1 MSTTFAASGGVRLL
15 LRWMLALWLLATSH
29 VALAAYCPTPKSATV
44 NSGGSVSFE
53 VGDCDG
59 PSNIG
64 MTDPGVPPA
73 HGTYSLPGQN
83 PDSTE
88 QVTYT
93 NNGDGATS
101 DSFYLLDEDNNQIVF
116 NITVNPSRTASIAVS
131 PASRNENSG
140 AAFTYTVTLSQSSS
154 SATTV
159 NLSRGGTATSGT
171 DYTGAPSSIVVPA
184 NATTATF
191 SVTPVADTTVEA
203 DETVV
208 ISVASG
214 SGYGIGSPSSATATI
229 VNDDFPTASITVSP
243 SSVPEDG
250 TTNLIYTVSLDQA
263 AQSAVSV
270 AFSVG
275 GSATSGT
282 DYAAVSSPLVI
293 NAGQTTGTIT
303 INPTADATIEPDE
316 TVVISLAAGSGYS
329 VGSPN
334 SATGTI
340 LNDDQPALSINDV
353 SVSEGNAGTTNATF
367 TVSLSQPAG
376 AGGVSFDISTA
387 DGTATAGVDYVA
399 SSLAGQ
405 TIPAGS
411 SSATFTV
418 QVNGDSLSEP
428 DETFFVNVSNVTGA
442 TVADAQGLGT
452 IVNDDAVPSLSIDDI
467 SVNEGNSGTTT
478 ATFTVSLSAASG
490 QTVSVNYATANGT
503 ATAGSDY
510 VARSGTLTFPPGT
523 TAQGVAITVN
533 GDTAVEASETFSVGL
548 SGASNASIA
557 RATGTGTILNDD
569 VVVIVGPATLPA
581 ATAGSAYSQNLSA
594 SGGTAPYTFAV
605 TAGALPPGLTLSAAG
620 VLSGTPTATG
630 SFNFTATATDS
641 GGSPT
646 SGNRAYTLTVA
657 GATVT
662 LPATNLPAGTAGQAY
677 SSALTPATGGI
688 APYTYAVTAGA
699 LPAGITLNGSSG
711 ALTGTPGTAGSFSFN
726 VTATDST
733 SGTPSQAT
741 QSYSLTIAAPPIVV
755 APSTLPA
762 ATRGTAYSQT
772 LSASGGTAP
781 YTYTLASGTLPAGL
795 TLASNGTLSGTATVE
810 GSFNFT
816 VTATDAGSFTGNQAY
831 SLTVAGP
838 NVVLPA
844 STLPAG
850 TAGQAYAATI
860 TPASG
865 GTAPYSYALTGGVLP
880 AGVVVDAATGSLSGT
895 PTVAGTFTFTLT
907 VSDSTPSPAAQA
919 SRSYTLTIAAPVIV
933 VAPTTL
939 PAATRGTAYSQT
951 LSASGGTAPYTYTLA
966 SGTLPAGLTLA
977 SNGTLSGTATVEG
990 SFNFT
995 VTATDANAFTA
1006 AQAYAL
1012 TVAGPNL
1019 ALPASTLPAGTAGQA
1034 YAATISPATGGTA
1047 PYSYAL
1053 TGGVLPAGVVVDA
1066 ATGSLSGTPTVAG
1079 TFTFTLTVSDS
1090 TPSPAAQASRSY
1102 TLTIA
1107 APVIVV
1113 APTALPAATR
1123 GTAYSQT
1130 LSASGGT
1137 APYTYSLGS
1146 GTLPAGLTLASNGT
1160 LSGTATVEG
1169 SFSFTVTATDANA
1182 FTAAQAYALTVAGP
1196 NLTLPASTLP
1206 AGTAGQAYAAT
1217 ISPATG
1223 GTAPYSYALTAG
1235 TLPNGMVLDAATGA
1249 LSGTPTL
1256 SGNFAFTLTASD
1268 STPSPA
1274 AQASRNYTLT
1284 IAAATLVPG
1293 QPTLPPAVRGRP
1305 YSQVLTASGGVAPY
1319 TYSVANGRLPAGL
1332 TLSGNGT
1339 LSGTPTAEG
1348 VFSFAIAV
1356 ADAGNAS
1363 TTQAYTF
1370 TVDGPNLVL
1379 PASTLPAGTAAQV
1392 YAATIAPATG
1402 GIAPYSYA
1410 LTAGALPSGIVLD
1423 AATGGLSGTPT
1434 SSGTFNFTL
1443 TATDSTPSPAAQAS
1457 QRYTVTIAAAT
1468 LVLAQPTLPPA
1479 TRGSAYTQVLTASGG
1494 VAPYRYSIASGT
1506 LPAGLTLASDGTLS
1520 GTPTTQGTS
1529 SFTIAVAD
1537 AGNASATQAYS
1548 FTVSDAAPVA
1558 VADVAA
1564 TMSDAAVT
1572 VAVTANDTGNIASIG
1587 IATAPTNG
1595 TAVVNGL
1602 ELVYTP
1608 AAGFVGT
1615 DVVSYTVTGSGGTS
1629 APVTVTIAVNARPVA
1644 VSVTAA
1650 AVPGEAQQV
1659 DLTRNATGGPFV
1671 AAAVVAVLPAS
1682 AGTATITRTGGT
1694 ATAAAARASGP
1705 SPAAAAMAETPTF
1718 MLTFTPNPAFVGQA
1732 TVQFTLSNAFAT
1744 SVPASVVFTI
1754 APRRD
1759 PSVDAEVRGLIDAQS
1774 ESTRR
1779 FARAQ
1784 IDNFQRRLEATHRGG
1799 STFSNAV
1806 SFQPT
1811 SHCRQADRG
1820 ISAQPCSPDTQ
1831 EADNDFRDAPAMASS
1846 GNSTAQGQ
1854 GDLGLWVGGA
1864 IRSGSLDK
1872 QSNSNGVDFQTDGLS
1887 VGADYR
1893 VAQSLAIGAGLGWG
1907 RDDSDVGRNGSHSK
1921 ATAYT
1926 MALYASFHPG
1936 KAFFFDTL
1944 VGYQLLSY
1952 DLRRFVTDD
1961 SSMAEGNRDGK
1972 QWIASVSTGA
1982 DLQRGE
1988 LQVTPYARV
1997 DVARAT
2003 LDGYVEDGVAPFAL
2017 RYDDMDVATTTGN
2030 LGLRLEWRREVA
2042 WGRLTPQLR
2051 VEYQRDFQ
2059 GRGDATLS
2067 YADLNGGPFYR
2078 AGQSAFDRN
2087 RLMVGIGAALLTE
2100 QGLSTRLEYRGIT
2113 DGDSNNDQTWMINL
2127 EKKY

>member
-1 MSTTFAASGGVRLL
+1 MFVLFA
-15 LRWMLALWLLATSH
+15 MMLLAPGWAMAQAST
-29 VALAAYCPTPKSATV
+29 YCPTLNATV
-44 NSGGSVSFE
+44 VQGGSVQID
-53 VGDCDG
+53 VTTCDG
-59 PSNIG
+59 TGADDIG
-64 MTDPGVPPA
+64 VGWNGVQPP
-73 HGTYSLPGQN
+73 HGTIVVPN
-83 PDSTE
+83 PSGAQGT
-88 QVTYT
+88 QIVTYT
-93 NNGDGATS
+93 HNGDSATS
-101 DSFYLLDEDNNQIVF
+101 DTFPLEDGRGDT
-116 NITVNPSRTASIAVS
+116 ITVNI
-131 PASRNENSG
+131 
-140 AAFTYTVTLSQSSS
+140 
-154 SATTV
+154 
-159 NLSRGGTATSGT
+159 
-171 DYTGAPSSIVVPA
+171 
-184 NATTATF
+184 
-191 SVTPVADTTVEA
+191 
-203 DETVV
+203 
-208 ISVASG
+208 
-214 SGYGIGSPSSATATI
+214 
-229 VNDDFPTASITVSP
+229 
-243 SSVPEDG
+243 
-250 TTNLIYTVSLDQA
+250 
-263 AQSAVSV
+263 
-270 AFSVG
+270 
-275 GSATSGT
+275 
-282 DYAAVSSPLVI
+282 
-293 NAGQTTGTIT
+293 TIT
-303 INPTADATIEPDE
+303 PNQPT
-316 TVVISLAAGSGYS
+316 
-329 VGSPN
+329 
-334 SATGTI
+334 
-340 LNDDQPALSINDV
+340 LSINNV
-353 SVSEGNAGTTNATF
+353 SVNEGNAGTTNATF

-376 AGGVSFDISTA
+376 TGGVSFDIATA

-399 SSLAGQ
+399 SSLTGQ

-418 QVNGDSLSEP
+418 LVNGDTLSEP
-428 DETFFVNVSNVTGA
+428 NETFFVNVSNVTGA
-442 TVADAQGLGT
+442 SVGDGQGQGT
-452 IVNDDAVPSLSIDDI
+452 IVNDDALPALSIDDV

-490 QTVSVNYATANGT
+490 QTVSVNYITADGT

-510 VARSGTLTFPPGT
+510 AARSGTLTFAPGV

-533 GDTAVEASETFSVGL
+533 GDTAVEPNETFSVGL

-557 RATGTGTILNDD
+557 RATGTGTIVNDD
-569 VVVIVGPATLPA
+569 VVVVVGPASLPA
-581 ATAGSAYSQNLSA
+581 ATAGSAYSQTLSA
-594 SGGTAPYTFAV
+594 SGGTAPYTFAI
-605 TAGALPPGLTLSAAG
+605 TAGALPAGLSLSAGG
-620 VLSGTPTATG
+620 VLSGTPTASG
-630 SFNFTATATDS
+630 GFNFTATATDS

-646 SGNRAYTLTVA
+646 SGARAYTLTVA
-657 GATVT
+657 VATT
-662 LPATNLPAGTAGQAY
+662 TFPATSLPAGTAGQAY
-677 SSALTPATGGI
+677 SSALNPATGGV

-699 LPAGITLNGSSG
+699 LPAGITLDGSSG
-711 ALTGTPGTAGSFSFN
+711 ALTGTPGSVGSFSFS

-733 SGTPSQAT
+733 TGTPSQAT
-741 QSYSLTIAAPPIVV
+741 RSYTLTIAAPPIVV
-755 APSTLPA
+755 APSALPA

-781 YTYTLASGTLPAGL
+781 YTYALASGTLPAGI

-810 GSFNFT
+810 GTFNFT

-831 SLTVAGP
+831 TLTVAGP
-838 NVVLPA
+838 NLVLPA

-850 TAGQAYAATI
+850 TAGQAYFAAI
-860 TPASG
+860 TPATG
-865 GTAPYSYALTGGVLP
+865 GTAPYTYALTGGVLP
-880 AGVVVDAATGSLSGT
+880 AGVVVDAATGALSGT
-895 PTVAGTFTFTLT
+895 PTVAGTFNFTLT

-919 SRSYTLTIAAPVIV
+919 SRSYTLTIAAPVV
-933 VAPTTL
+933 VIAPTTL

-951 LSASGGTAPYTYTLA
+951 LSASGGTAPYTYA
-966 SGTLPAGLTLA
+966 VSAGSLPAGITLA

-990 SFNFT
+990 SFNVT
-995 VTATDANAFTA
+995 VTATDANTFTA
-1006 AQAYAL
+1006 TQAYAL

-1034 YAATISPATGGTA
+1034 YSAAITPATGGTA
-1047 PYSYAL
+1047 PY
-1053 TGGVLPAGVVVDA
+1053 
-1066 ATGSLSGTPTVAG
+1066 
-1079 TFTFTLTVSDS
+1079 
-1090 TPSPAAQASRSY
+1090 R
-1102 TLTIA
+1102 
-1107 APVIVV
+1107 
-1113 APTALPAATR
+1113 
-1123 GTAYSQT
+1123 
-1130 LSASGGT
+1130 
-1137 APYTYSLGS
+1137 
-1146 GTLPAGLTLASNGT
+1146 
-1160 LSGTATVEG
+1160 
-1169 SFSFTVTATDANA
+1169 
-1182 FTAAQAYALTVAGP
+1182 
-1196 NLTLPASTLP
+1196 
-1206 AGTAGQAYAAT
+1206 
-1217 ISPATG
+1217 
-1223 GTAPYSYALTAG
+1223 YALTAG
-1235 TLPNGMVLDAATGA
+1235 ALPNGVVVDAATGA

-1256 SGNFAFTLTASD
+1256 
-1268 STPSPA
+1268 
-1274 AQASRNYTLT
+1274 
-1284 IAAATLVPG
+1284 
-1293 QPTLPPAVRGRP
+1293 
-1305 YSQVLTASGGVAPY
+1305 
-1319 TYSVANGRLPAGL
+1319 
-1332 TLSGNGT
+1332 
-1339 LSGTPTAEG
+1339 
-1348 VFSFAIAV
+1348 
-1356 ADAGNAS
+1356 
-1363 TTQAYTF
+1363 
-1370 TVDGPNLVL
+1370 
-1379 PASTLPAGTAAQV
+1379 
-1392 YAATIAPATG
+1392 
-1402 GIAPYSYA
+1402 
-1410 LTAGALPSGIVLD
+1410 
-1423 AATGGLSGTPT
+1423 
-1434 SSGTFNFTL
+1434 SGTFNFTL
-1443 TATDSTPSPAAQAS
+1443 TATDSTPSPAVQAS
-1457 QRYTVTIAAAT
+1457 QNYSVTIAAAT

-1479 TRGSAYTQVLTASGG
+1479 VRGSAYNQVLTASGG
-1494 VAPYRYSIASGT
+1494 IAPYRYSIASGT
-1506 LPAGLTLASDGTLS
+1506 LPAGLTLANDGTLS

-1572 VAVTANDTGNIASIG
+1572 VAVTANDTGNITT
-1587 IATAPTNG
+1587 IAIAAAPTNG

-1629 APVTVTIAVNARPVA
+1629 AAATVTIAVNARPVA

-1682 AGTATITRTGGT
+1682 AGTATITQVGGL

-1744 SVPASVVFTI
+1744 SVPANVVFTI

-1831 EADNDFRDAPAMASS
+1831 EADNDFRDAPAVASS
-1846 GNSTAQGQ
+1846 GTSTAQGQ

-1952 DLRRFVTDD
+1952 DLRRYVTDD
-1961 SSMAEGNRDGK
+1961 ASMAEGNRDGK
-1972 QWIASVSTGA
+1972 QWIASLSTGA

-1988 LQVTPYARV
+1988 LQITPYARV

>member
-1 MSTTFAASGGVRLL
+1 MWTVNKQRRFPADATGGRARLAVMFVLFA
-15 LRWMLALWLLATSH
+15 MMLLAPGWAMAQAST
-29 VALAAYCPTPKSATV
+29 YCPTLNATV
-44 NSGGSVSFE
+44 VQGGSVQID
-53 VGDCDG
+53 VTTCDG
-59 PSNIG
+59 TGADDIG
-64 MTDPGVPPA
+64 IGWNGVQPP
-73 HGTYSLPGQN
+73 HGTLVVPN
-83 PDSTE
+83 PSGAQGT
-88 QVTYT
+88 QIVTYT
-93 NNGDGATS
+93 HNGDSATS
-101 DSFYLLDEDNNQIVF
+101 DTFPLEDGRGDT
-116 NITVNPSRTASIAVS
+116 ITVNI
-131 PASRNENSG
+131 
-140 AAFTYTVTLSQSSS
+140 
-154 SATTV
+154 
-159 NLSRGGTATSGT
+159 
-171 DYTGAPSSIVVPA
+171 
-184 NATTATF
+184 
-191 SVTPVADTTVEA
+191 
-203 DETVV
+203 
-208 ISVASG
+208 
-214 SGYGIGSPSSATATI
+214 
-229 VNDDFPTASITVSP
+229 
-243 SSVPEDG
+243 
-250 TTNLIYTVSLDQA
+250 
-263 AQSAVSV
+263 
-270 AFSVG
+270 
-275 GSATSGT
+275 
-282 DYAAVSSPLVI
+282 
-293 NAGQTTGTIT
+293 TIT
-303 INPTADATIEPDE
+303 PNQPT
-316 TVVISLAAGSGYS
+316 
-329 VGSPN
+329 
-334 SATGTI
+334 
-340 LNDDQPALSINDV
+340 LSINNV
-353 SVSEGNAGTTNATF
+353 SVNEGNAGTTNATF

-376 AGGVSFDISTA
+376 TGGVSFDIATA

-399 SSLAGQ
+399 SSLTGQ

-418 QVNGDSLSEP
+418 LVNGDTLSEP
-428 DETFFVNVSNVTGA
+428 NETFFVNVSNVTGA
-442 TVADAQGLGT
+442 SVGDGQGQGT
-452 IVNDDAVPSLSIDDI
+452 IVNDDALPALSIDDV

-490 QTVSVNYATANGT
+490 QTVSVNYITADGT

-510 VARSGTLTFPPGT
+510 AARSGTLTFAPGV

-533 GDTAVEASETFSVGL
+533 GDTAVEPNETFSVGL

-557 RATGTGTILNDD
+557 RATGTGTIVNDD
-569 VVVIVGPATLPA
+569 LVVVVGPASLPA
-581 ATAGSAYSQNLSA
+581 ATAGSAYSQTLSA
-594 SGGTAPYTFAV
+594 SGGTAPYTFAI
-605 TAGALPPGLTLSAAG
+605 TAGALPAGLSLSAGG
-620 VLSGTPTATG
+620 VLSGTPTASG
-630 SFNFTATATDS
+630 GFNFTATATDS

-646 SGNRAYTLTVA
+646 SGARAYTLTVA
-657 GATVT
+657 VATT
-662 LPATNLPAGTAGQAY
+662 TFPATSLPAGTAGQAY
-677 SSALTPATGGI
+677 SSALNPATGGV

-699 LPAGITLNGSSG
+699 LPAGITLDGSSG
-711 ALTGTPGTAGSFSFN
+711 ALTGTPGSVGSFSFS

-733 SGTPSQAT
+733 TGTPSQAT
-741 QSYSLTIAAPPIVV
+741 RGYNLTIAAPPIVV
-755 APSTLPA
+755 APSALPS

-781 YTYTLASGTLPAGL
+781 YTYALASGTLPAGI

-816 VTATDAGSFTGNQAY
+816 VTATDANTFTATQAY
-831 SLTVAGP
+831 ALTVAGP
-838 NVVLPA
+838 NLVLPA

-850 TAGQAYAATI
+850 TAGQAYSAAI
-860 TPASG
+860 TPATG

-880 AGVVVDAATGSLSGT
+880 AGVVVDAATGALSGT
-895 PTVAGTFTFTLT
+895 PTVAGTFNFTLT

-919 SRSYTLTIAAPVIV
+919 SRSYTLTIAAPVV
-933 VAPTTL
+933 VIAPTTL

-951 LSASGGTAPYTYTLA
+951 LSASGGTAPYTYA
-966 SGTLPAGLTLA
+966 VSAGSLPAGITLA

-995 VTATDANAFTA
+995 VTATDANTFTA
-1006 AQAYAL
+1006 TQAYAL

-1034 YAATISPATGGTA
+1034 YSAAITPATGGTA
-1047 PYSYAL
+1047 PY
-1053 TGGVLPAGVVVDA
+1053 
-1066 ATGSLSGTPTVAG
+1066 
-1079 TFTFTLTVSDS
+1079 
-1090 TPSPAAQASRSY
+1090 R
-1102 TLTIA
+1102 
-1107 APVIVV
+1107 
-1113 APTALPAATR
+1113 
-1123 GTAYSQT
+1123 
-1130 LSASGGT
+1130 
-1137 APYTYSLGS
+1137 
-1146 GTLPAGLTLASNGT
+1146 
-1160 LSGTATVEG
+1160 
-1169 SFSFTVTATDANA
+1169 
-1182 FTAAQAYALTVAGP
+1182 
-1196 NLTLPASTLP
+1196 
-1206 AGTAGQAYAAT
+1206 
-1217 ISPATG
+1217 
-1223 GTAPYSYALTAG
+1223 YALTAG
-1235 TLPNGMVLDAATGA
+1235 ALPNGVIVDAATGA

-1256 SGNFAFTLTASD
+1256 SS
-1268 STPSPA
+1268 
-1274 AQASRNYTLT
+1274 
-1284 IAAATLVPG
+1284 
-1293 QPTLPPAVRGRP
+1293 
-1305 YSQVLTASGGVAPY
+1305 
-1319 TYSVANGRLPAGL
+1319 
-1332 TLSGNGT
+1332 
-1339 LSGTPTAEG
+1339 
-1348 VFSFAIAV
+1348 
-1356 ADAGNAS
+1356 
-1363 TTQAYTF
+1363 
-1370 TVDGPNLVL
+1370 
-1379 PASTLPAGTAAQV
+1379 
-1392 YAATIAPATG
+1392 
-1402 GIAPYSYA
+1402 
-1410 LTAGALPSGIVLD
+1410 
-1423 AATGGLSGTPT
+1423 
-1434 SSGTFNFTL
+1434 TFNFTL
-1443 TATDSTPSPAAQAS
+1443 TATDSTPSPAVQAS
-1457 QRYTVTIAAAT
+1457 QNYSVTIAAAT

-1479 TRGSAYTQVLTASGG
+1479 VRGSAYNQVLTASGG

-1506 LPAGLTLASDGTLS
+1506 LPAGLTLANDGTLS

-1558 VADVAA
+1558 AADVAA

-1572 VAVTANDTGNIASIG
+1572 VAVTANDTGNITT
-1587 IATAPTNG
+1587 IAIAAAPTNG

-1629 APVTVTIAVNARPVA
+1629 AAATVTIAVNARPVA

-1682 AGTATITRTGGT
+1682 AGTATITQVGGL

-1744 SVPASVVFTI
+1744 SVPANVVFTI

-1799 STFSNAV
+1799 GTFSNAV

-1831 EADNDFRDAPAMASS
+1831 EADNDFRDAPAVAST
-1846 GNSTAQGQ
+1846 GTTAQGQ

-1952 DLRRFVTDD
+1952 DLRRYVTDD
-1961 SSMAEGNRDGK
+1961 ASMAEGNRDGK
-1972 QWIASVSTGA
+1972 QWIASLSTGA

-1988 LQVTPYARV
+1988 LQITPYARV

-2078 AGQSAFDRN
+2078 TGQSAFDRN

>member
-1 MSTTFAASGGVRLL
+1 MWTVNKQRRFPADATGGRARLAVMFVLFA
-15 LRWMLALWLLATSH
+15 MMLLAPGWAMAQAST
-29 VALAAYCPTPKSATV
+29 YCPTLNATV
-44 NSGGSVSFE
+44 VQGGSVQID
-53 VGDCDG
+53 VTTCDG
-59 PSNIG
+59 TGADDIG
-64 MTDPGVPPA
+64 IGWNGVQPP
-73 HGTYSLPGQN
+73 HGTLVVPN
-83 PDSTE
+83 PSGAQGT
-88 QVTYT
+88 QIVTYT
-93 NNGDGATS
+93 HNGDSATS
-101 DSFYLLDEDNNQIVF
+101 DTFPLEDGRGDT
-116 NITVNPSRTASIAVS
+116 ITVNI
-131 PASRNENSG
+131 
-140 AAFTYTVTLSQSSS
+140 
-154 SATTV
+154 
-159 NLSRGGTATSGT
+159 
-171 DYTGAPSSIVVPA
+171 
-184 NATTATF
+184 
-191 SVTPVADTTVEA
+191 
-203 DETVV
+203 
-208 ISVASG
+208 
-214 SGYGIGSPSSATATI
+214 
-229 VNDDFPTASITVSP
+229 
-243 SSVPEDG
+243 
-250 TTNLIYTVSLDQA
+250 
-263 AQSAVSV
+263 
-270 AFSVG
+270 
-275 GSATSGT
+275 
-282 DYAAVSSPLVI
+282 
-293 NAGQTTGTIT
+293 TIT
-303 INPTADATIEPDE
+303 PNQPT
-316 TVVISLAAGSGYS
+316 
-329 VGSPN
+329 
-334 SATGTI
+334 
-340 LNDDQPALSINDV
+340 LSINNV
-353 SVSEGNAGTTNATF
+353 SVNEGNAGTTNATF

-376 AGGVSFDISTA
+376 TGGVSFDIATA

-399 SSLAGQ
+399 SSLTGQ

-418 QVNGDSLSEP
+418 LVNGDTLSEP
-428 DETFFVNVSNVTGA
+428 NETFFVNVSNVTGA
-442 TVADAQGLGT
+442 SVGDGQGQGT
-452 IVNDDAVPSLSIDDI
+452 IVNDDALPALSIDDV

-490 QTVSVNYATANGT
+490 QTVSVNYITADGT

-510 VARSGTLTFPPGT
+510 AARSGTLTFAPGV

-533 GDTAVEASETFSVGL
+533 GDTAVEPNETFSVGL

-557 RATGTGTILNDD
+557 RATGTGTIVNDD
-569 VVVIVGPATLPA
+569 VVVVVGPASLPA
-581 ATAGSAYSQNLSA
+581 ATAGSAYSQTLSA
-594 SGGTAPYTFAV
+594 SGGTAPYTFAI
-605 TAGALPPGLTLSAAG
+605 TAGALPAGLSLSAGG
-620 VLSGTPTATG
+620 VLSGTPTASG
-630 SFNFTATATDS
+630 GFNFTATATDS

-646 SGNRAYTLTVA
+646 SGARAYTLTVA
-657 GATVT
+657 VATT
-662 LPATNLPAGTAGQAY
+662 TFPATSLPAGTAGQAY
-677 SSALTPATGGI
+677 SSALNPATGGV

-699 LPAGITLNGSSG
+699 LPAGITLDGSSG
-711 ALTGTPGTAGSFSFN
+711 ALTGTPGSVGSFSFS

-733 SGTPSQAT
+733 TGTPSQAT
-741 QSYSLTIAAPPIVV
+741 RSYTLTIAAPPIVV
-755 APSTLPA
+755 APSALPA

-781 YTYTLASGTLPAGL
+781 YTYALASGTLPAGI

-810 GSFNFT
+810 GSFNLT

-831 SLTVAGP
+831 TLTVAGP
-838 NVVLPA
+838 NLVLPA

-850 TAGQAYAATI
+850 TAGQAYSAAI
-860 TPASG
+860 TPATG
-865 GTAPYSYALTGGVLP
+865 GTAPYTYALTGGVLP
-880 AGVVVDAATGSLSGT
+880 AGVVVDAATGTLSGT
-895 PTVAGTFTFTLT
+895 PTVAGTFNFTLT

-919 SRSYTLTIAAPVIV
+919 SRSYTLTIAAPVV
-933 VAPTTL
+933 VIAPTTL

-951 LSASGGTAPYTYTLA
+951 LSASGGTAPYTYA
-966 SGTLPAGLTLA
+966 VSAGSLPAGITLA

-990 SFNFT
+990 SFNVT
-995 VTATDANAFTA
+995 VTATDANTFTA
-1006 AQAYAL
+1006 TQAYAL

-1034 YAATISPATGGTA
+1034 YSAAITPATGGTA

-1066 ATGSLSGTPTVAG
+1066 ATGALSGTPTVAG
-1079 TFTFTLTVSDS
+1079 TFNFTLTVSDS

-1107 APVIVV
+1107 APVVV
-1113 APTALPAATR
+1113 IAPTTLPAATR

-1137 APYTYSLGS
+1137 APYTYAVSAGS
-1146 GTLPAGLTLASNGT
+1146 LPAGITLASNGT

-1169 SFSFTVTATDANA
+1169 SFNVTVTATDANT
-1182 FTAAQAYALTVAGP
+1182 FTATQAYALTVAGP
-1196 NLTLPASTLP
+1196 NLALPASTLP
-1206 AGTAGQAYAAT
+1206 AGTAGQAYSAAIT
-1217 ISPATG
+1217 PATG
-1223 GTAPYSYALTAG
+1223 GTAPYRYALTAG
-1235 TLPNGMVLDAATGA
+1235 ALPNGVIVDAATGA

-1256 SGNFAFTLTASD
+1256 
-1268 STPSPA
+1268 
-1274 AQASRNYTLT
+1274 
-1284 IAAATLVPG
+1284 
-1293 QPTLPPAVRGRP
+1293 
-1305 YSQVLTASGGVAPY
+1305 
-1319 TYSVANGRLPAGL
+1319 
-1332 TLSGNGT
+1332 
-1339 LSGTPTAEG
+1339 
-1348 VFSFAIAV
+1348 
-1356 ADAGNAS
+1356 
-1363 TTQAYTF
+1363 
-1370 TVDGPNLVL
+1370 
-1379 PASTLPAGTAAQV
+1379 
-1392 YAATIAPATG
+1392 
-1402 GIAPYSYA
+1402 
-1410 LTAGALPSGIVLD
+1410 
-1423 AATGGLSGTPT
+1423 
-1434 SSGTFNFTL
+1434 SGTFNFTL
-1443 TATDSTPSPAAQAS
+1443 TATDSTPSPAVQAS
-1457 QRYTVTIAAAT
+1457 QNYSVTIAAAT

-1479 TRGSAYTQVLTASGG
+1479 VRGSAYNQVLTASGG

-1506 LPAGLTLASDGTLS
+1506 LPTGLTLANDGTLS

-1572 VAVTANDTGNIASIG
+1572 VAVTANDTGNITA
-1587 IATAPTNG
+1587 IAIAAAPTNG

-1629 APVTVTIAVNARPVA
+1629 AAATVTIAVNARPVA

-1682 AGTATITRTGGT
+1682 AGTATITQVGGL

-1744 SVPASVVFTI
+1744 SVPANVVFTI

-1759 PSVDAEVRGLIDAQS
+1759 PSMDAEVRGLIDAQS

-1831 EADNDFRDAPAMASS
+1831 EADNDFRDAPAVAST
-1846 GNSTAQGQ
+1846 GTSTAQGQ

-1952 DLRRFVTDD
+1952 DLRRYVTDD
-1961 SSMAEGNRDGK
+1961 ASMAEGNRDGK
-1972 QWIASVSTGA
+1972 QWIASLSTGA

-1988 LQVTPYARV
+1988 LQITPYARV

>member
-1 MSTTFAASGGVRLL
+1 M
-15 LRWMLALWLLATSH
+15 LLAPGWAMAQAST
-29 VALAAYCPTPKSATV
+29 YCPTLNATV
-44 NSGGSVSFE
+44 VQGGSVQID
-53 VGDCDG
+53 VTTCDG
-59 PSNIG
+59 TGADDIG
-64 MTDPGVPPA
+64 IGWNGVQPP
-73 HGTYSLPGQN
+73 HGTLVVPN
-83 PDSTE
+83 PSGAQGT
-88 QVTYT
+88 QIVTYT
-93 NNGDGATS
+93 HNGDSATS
-101 DSFYLLDEDNNQIVF
+101 DTFPLEDGRGDT
-116 NITVNPSRTASIAVS
+116 ITVNI
-131 PASRNENSG
+131 
-140 AAFTYTVTLSQSSS
+140 
-154 SATTV
+154 
-159 NLSRGGTATSGT
+159 
-171 DYTGAPSSIVVPA
+171 
-184 NATTATF
+184 
-191 SVTPVADTTVEA
+191 
-203 DETVV
+203 
-208 ISVASG
+208 
-214 SGYGIGSPSSATATI
+214 
-229 VNDDFPTASITVSP
+229 
-243 SSVPEDG
+243 
-250 TTNLIYTVSLDQA
+250 
-263 AQSAVSV
+263 
-270 AFSVG
+270 
-275 GSATSGT
+275 
-282 DYAAVSSPLVI
+282 
-293 NAGQTTGTIT
+293 TIT
-303 INPTADATIEPDE
+303 PNQPT
-316 TVVISLAAGSGYS
+316 
-329 VGSPN
+329 
-334 SATGTI
+334 
-340 LNDDQPALSINDV
+340 LSINNV
-353 SVSEGNAGTTNATF
+353 SVNEGNAGTTNATF

-376 AGGVSFDISTA
+376 TGGVSFDIATA

-399 SSLAGQ
+399 SSLTGQ

-418 QVNGDSLSEP
+418 LVNGDTLSEP
-428 DETFFVNVSNVTGA
+428 NETFFVNVSNVTGA
-442 TVADAQGLGT
+442 SVGDGQGQGT
-452 IVNDDAVPSLSIDDI
+452 IVNDDALPALSIDDV

-490 QTVSVNYATANGT
+490 QTVSVNYITADGT

-510 VARSGTLTFPPGT
+510 AARSGTLTFAPGV

-533 GDTAVEASETFSVGL
+533 GDTAVEPNETFSVGL

-557 RATGTGTILNDD
+557 RATGTGTIVNDD
-569 VVVIVGPATLPA
+569 VVVVVGPASLPA
-581 ATAGSAYSQNLSA
+581 ATAGSAYSQTLSA
-594 SGGTAPYTFAV
+594 SGGTAPYTFAI
-605 TAGALPPGLTLSAAG
+605 TAGALPAGLSLSAGG
-620 VLSGTPTATG
+620 VLSGTPTASG
-630 SFNFTATATDS
+630 GFNFTVTATDS

-646 SGNRAYTLTVA
+646 SGARAYTLTVA
-657 GATVT
+657 VATT
-662 LPATNLPAGTAGQAY
+662 TFPATSLPAGTAGQAY
-677 SSALTPATGGI
+677 SSALNPATGGV

-711 ALTGTPGTAGSFSFN
+711 ALTGTPGSVGTFSFS

-733 SGTPSQAT
+733 TGTPSQAT
-741 QSYSLTIAAPPIVV
+741 RGYNLTIAAPPIVV

-781 YTYTLASGTLPAGL
+781 YTYALASGTLPAGI

-831 SLTVAGP
+831 TLTVAGP
-838 NVVLPA
+838 NLVLPA

-850 TAGQAYAATI
+850 TAGQAYSAAI
-860 TPASG
+860 TPATG
-865 GTAPYSYALTGGVLP
+865 GTAPYTYALTGGVLP
-880 AGVVVDAATGSLSGT
+880 AGVVVDAATGALSGT
-895 PTVAGTFTFTLT
+895 PTVAGTFNFTLT
-907 VSDSTPSPAAQA
+907 ASDSTPSPAAQA
-919 SRSYTLTIAAPVIV
+919 SRNYALTIAAPVV
-933 VAPTTL
+933 VIAPTTL

-951 LSASGGTAPYTYTLA
+951 LSASGGTAPYTYAVSAGSLPAGITLA
-966 SGTLPAGLTLA
+966 SNGTLSGTATVEGSFNVTVTATDANTFTATQAYALTVAGPNLALPASTLPAGTAGQAYSAAITPATGGTAPYRYALTGGVLPAGVVVDAATGALSGTPTVAGTFNFTLTVSDSTPSPAAQASRSYTLTIAAPVVVIAPTTLPAATRGTAYSQTLSASGGTAPYTYAVSAGSLPAGITLA

-995 VTATDANAFTA
+995 VTATDANTFTA
-1006 AQAYAL
+1006 TQAYAL

-1034 YAATISPATGGTA
+1034 YSAAITPATGGTA
-1047 PYSYAL
+1047 PYRYAL

-1066 ATGSLSGTPTVAG
+1066 ATGALSGTPTVAG
-1079 TFTFTLTVSDS
+1079 TFNFTLTVSDS

-1107 APVIVV
+1107 APVVV
-1113 APTALPAATR
+1113 IAPTTLPAATR

-1137 APYTYSLGS
+1137 APYTYAVSAGS
-1146 GTLPAGLTLASNGT
+1146 LPAGITLASNGT

-1169 SFSFTVTATDANA
+1169 SFNFTVTATDANT
-1182 FTAAQAYALTVAGP
+1182 FTATQAYALTVAGP
-1196 NLTLPASTLP
+1196 NLALPASTLP
-1206 AGTAGQAYAAT
+1206 AGTAGQAYSAAIT
-1217 ISPATG
+1217 PPTG
-1223 GTAPYSYALTAG
+1223 GTAPYRYALTAG
-1235 TLPNGMVLDAATGA
+1235 ALPNGVIVDAATGA

-1256 SGNFAFTLTASD
+1256 
-1268 STPSPA
+1268 
-1274 AQASRNYTLT
+1274 
-1284 IAAATLVPG
+1284 
-1293 QPTLPPAVRGRP
+1293 
-1305 YSQVLTASGGVAPY
+1305 
-1319 TYSVANGRLPAGL
+1319 
-1332 TLSGNGT
+1332 
-1339 LSGTPTAEG
+1339 
-1348 VFSFAIAV
+1348 
-1356 ADAGNAS
+1356 
-1363 TTQAYTF
+1363 
-1370 TVDGPNLVL
+1370 
-1379 PASTLPAGTAAQV
+1379 
-1392 YAATIAPATG
+1392 
-1402 GIAPYSYA
+1402 
-1410 LTAGALPSGIVLD
+1410 
-1423 AATGGLSGTPT
+1423 
-1434 SSGTFNFTL
+1434 SGTFNFTL
-1443 TATDSTPSPAAQAS
+1443 TATDSTPSPAVQAS
-1457 QRYTVTIAAAT
+1457 QNYSVTIAAAT

-1479 TRGSAYTQVLTASGG
+1479 VRGSAYNQVLTASGG

-1506 LPAGLTLASDGTLS
+1506 LPAGLTLANDGTLS

-1572 VAVTANDTGNIASIG
+1572 VAVTANDTGNITA
-1587 IATAPTNG
+1587 IAIAAAPTNG

-1629 APVTVTIAVNARPVA
+1629 AAATVTIAVNARPVA

-1682 AGTATITRTGGT
+1682 AGTATITQVGGL

-1744 SVPASVVFTI
+1744 SVPANVVFTI

-1831 EADNDFRDAPAMASS
+1831 EADNDFRDAPAVASS
-1846 GNSTAQGQ
+1846 GTSTAQGQ

-1952 DLRRFVTDD
+1952 DLRRYVTDD
-1961 SSMAEGNRDGK
+1961 ASMAEGNRDGK
-1972 QWIASVSTGA
+1972 QWIASLSTGA

-1988 LQVTPYARV
+1988 LQITPYARV

>member
-1 MSTTFAASGGVRLL
+1 MSTNLTASGGVRSL
-15 LRWMLALWLLATSH
+15 LRWMLALLLLATSQ

-59 PSNIG
+59 PSNFG

-131 PASRNENSG
+131 PSSRNEDSG
-140 AAFTYTVTLSQSSS
+140 AAFTYTVTLSQTSS
-154 SATTV
+154 SATTI
-159 NLSRGGTATSGT
+159 NLSRSGTATSGT

-229 VNDDFPTASITVSP
+229 VNDDFPNASIAVAP
-243 SSVPEDG
+243 SSVAEDG
-250 TTNLIYTVSLDQA
+250 AGNLIYTVTLDQA
-263 AQSAVSV
+263 APSAVSV

-275 GSATSGT
+275 GTATSGT

-293 NAGQTTGTIT
+293 GAGQTTGTIT
-303 INPTADATIEPDE
+303 INPTADSTIEPDE
-316 TVVISLAAGSGYS
+316 TVVLTLASGTGYN

-340 LNDDQPALSINDV
+340 LNDDQPTLSINDV
-353 SVSEGNAGTTNATF
+353 SVNEGNAGTTNATF

-376 AGGVSFDISTA
+376 TGGVSFDIATA

-399 SSLAGQ
+399 SSLTGQ

-418 QVNGDSLSEP
+418 LVNGDTLSEP
-428 DETFFVNVSNVTGA
+428 NETFFVNVSNVTGA
-442 TVADAQGLGT
+442 SVGDGQGQGT
-452 IVNDDAVPSLSIDDI
+452 IVNDDALPALSIDDV

-490 QTVSVNYATANGT
+490 QTVSVNYTTADGT

-510 VARSGTLTFPPGT
+510 VARSGTLTFAPGV

-533 GDTAVEASETFSVGL
+533 GDTAVEPSETFSVGL

-557 RATGTGTILNDD
+557 RATGTGTIVNDD
-569 VVVIVGPATLPA
+569 VVVTVGPASLPA
-581 ATAGSAYSQNLSA
+581 ATAGSAYSQTLSA
-594 SGGTAPYTFAV
+594 SGGTAPYTFTV
-605 TAGALPPGLTLSAAG
+605 TAGALPAGLSLSAGG
-620 VLSGTPTATG
+620 VLSGTPTASG
-630 SFNFTATATDS
+630 GFNFTATATDS

-646 SGNRAYTLTVA
+646 SGARAYTLTVA
-657 GATVT
+657 VATT
-662 LPATNLPAGTAGQAY
+662 TFPATSLPAGTAGQAY
-677 SSALTPATGGI
+677 SSALNPATGGV

-699 LPAGITLNGSSG
+699 LPAGITLDGSSG
-711 ALTGTPGTAGSFSFN
+711 ALTGTPGSVGSFSFS

-733 SGTPSQAT
+733 TGTPSQAT
-741 QSYSLTIAAPPIVV
+741 RSYTLTIAAPPIVV

-781 YTYTLASGTLPAGL
+781 YTYALASGTLPAGI

-810 GSFNFT
+810 GSFNVT

-831 SLTVAGP
+831 TLTVAGP
-838 NVVLPA
+838 NLVLPA

-850 TAGQAYAATI
+850 TAGQAYSAAI
-860 TPASG
+860 T
-865 GTAPYSYALTGGVLP
+865 
-880 AGVVVDAATGSLSGT
+880 
-895 PTVAGTFTFTLT
+895 
-907 VSDSTPSPAAQA
+907 
-919 SRSYTLTIAAPVIV
+919 
-933 VAPTTL
+933 
-939 PAATRGTAYSQT
+939 
-951 LSASGGTAPYTYTLA
+951 
-966 SGTLPAGLTLA
+966 
-977 SNGTLSGTATVEG
+977 
-990 SFNFT
+990 
-995 VTATDANAFTA
+995 
-1006 AQAYAL
+1006 
-1012 TVAGPNL
+1012 
-1019 ALPASTLPAGTAGQA
+1019 
-1034 YAATISPATGGTA
+1034 PATGGTA
-1047 PYSYAL
+1047 PYRYAL
-1053 TGGVLPAGVVVDA
+1053 AAGALPNGVVV
-1066 ATGSLSGTPTVAG
+1066 
-1079 TFTFTLTVSDS
+1079 
-1090 TPSPAAQASRSY
+1090 
-1102 TLTIA
+1102 
-1107 APVIVV
+1107 
-1113 APTALPAATR
+1113 
-1123 GTAYSQT
+1123 
-1130 LSASGGT
+1130 
-1137 APYTYSLGS
+1137 
-1146 GTLPAGLTLASNGT
+1146 
-1160 LSGTATVEG
+1160 
-1169 SFSFTVTATDANA
+1169 
-1182 FTAAQAYALTVAGP
+1182 
-1196 NLTLPASTLP
+1196 
-1206 AGTAGQAYAAT
+1206 
-1217 ISPATG
+1217 
-1223 GTAPYSYALTAG
+1223 
-1235 TLPNGMVLDAATGA
+1235 DAATGA

-1256 SGNFAFTLTASD
+1256 
-1268 STPSPA
+1268 
-1274 AQASRNYTLT
+1274 
-1284 IAAATLVPG
+1284 
-1293 QPTLPPAVRGRP
+1293 
-1305 YSQVLTASGGVAPY
+1305 
-1319 TYSVANGRLPAGL
+1319 
-1332 TLSGNGT
+1332 
-1339 LSGTPTAEG
+1339 
-1348 VFSFAIAV
+1348 
-1356 ADAGNAS
+1356 
-1363 TTQAYTF
+1363 
-1370 TVDGPNLVL
+1370 
-1379 PASTLPAGTAAQV
+1379 
-1392 YAATIAPATG
+1392 
-1402 GIAPYSYA
+1402 
-1410 LTAGALPSGIVLD
+1410 
-1423 AATGGLSGTPT
+1423 
-1434 SSGTFNFTL
+1434 SGTFNFTL

-1457 QRYTVTIAAAT
+1457 QNYSVTIAAAT

-1479 TRGSAYTQVLTASGG
+1479 VRGSAYNQVLTASGG

-1572 VAVTANDTGNIASIG
+1572 VAVTANDTGNIAT
-1587 IATAPTNG
+1587 IAIAAAPTNG

-1629 APVTVTIAVNARPVA
+1629 AAATVTIAVNARPVA

-1682 AGTATITRTGGT
+1682 AGTATITQVGGL

-1784 IDNFQRRLEATHRGG
+1784 IDNFQRRLEATHRSG

-1831 EADNDFRDAPAMASS
+1831 EADNDFRDAPAVASS
-1846 GNSTAQGQ
+1846 ATSTAQGQ

-1907 RDDSDVGRNGSHSK
+1907 RDDSDVGRNGSHSN

-1952 DLRRFVTDD
+1952 DLRRYVTDD
-1961 SSMAEGNRDGK
+1961 ASMAEGSRDGK
-1972 QWIASVSTGA
+1972 QWIASLSTGA

-1988 LQVTPYARV
+1988 LQITPYARV

>member
-1 MSTTFAASGGVRLL
+1 MNKQRRFPADATGGRARLAVMFVLFA
-15 LRWMLALWLLATSH
+15 MMLLAPGWAMAQAST
-29 VALAAYCPTPKSATV
+29 YCPTLNATV
-44 NSGGSVSFE
+44 VQGGSVQID
-53 VGDCDG
+53 VTTCDG
-59 PSNIG
+59 TGADDIG
-64 MTDPGVPPA
+64 IGWNGVQPP
-73 HGTYSLPGQN
+73 HGTLVVPN
-83 PDSTE
+83 PSGAQGT
-88 QVTYT
+88 QIVTYT
-93 NNGDGATS
+93 HNGDSATS
-101 DSFYLLDEDNNQIVF
+101 DTFPLEDGRGDT
-116 NITVNPSRTASIAVS
+116 ITVNI
-131 PASRNENSG
+131 
-140 AAFTYTVTLSQSSS
+140 
-154 SATTV
+154 
-159 NLSRGGTATSGT
+159 
-171 DYTGAPSSIVVPA
+171 
-184 NATTATF
+184 
-191 SVTPVADTTVEA
+191 
-203 DETVV
+203 
-208 ISVASG
+208 
-214 SGYGIGSPSSATATI
+214 
-229 VNDDFPTASITVSP
+229 
-243 SSVPEDG
+243 
-250 TTNLIYTVSLDQA
+250 
-263 AQSAVSV
+263 
-270 AFSVG
+270 
-275 GSATSGT
+275 
-282 DYAAVSSPLVI
+282 
-293 NAGQTTGTIT
+293 TIT
-303 INPTADATIEPDE
+303 PNQPT
-316 TVVISLAAGSGYS
+316 
-329 VGSPN
+329 
-334 SATGTI
+334 
-340 LNDDQPALSINDV
+340 LSINNV
-353 SVSEGNAGTTNATF
+353 SVNEGNAGTTNATF

-376 AGGVSFDISTA
+376 TGGVSFDIATA

-399 SSLAGQ
+399 SSLTGQ

-418 QVNGDSLSEP
+418 LVNGDTLSEP
-428 DETFFVNVSNVTGA
+428 NETFFVNVSNVTGA
-442 TVADAQGLGT
+442 SVGDGQGQGT
-452 IVNDDAVPSLSIDDI
+452 IVNDDALPALSIDDV

-490 QTVSVNYATANGT
+490 QTVSVNYITADGT

-510 VARSGTLTFPPGT
+510 AARSGTLTFAPGV

-533 GDTAVEASETFSVGL
+533 GDTAVEPNETFSVGL

-557 RATGTGTILNDD
+557 RATGTGTIVNDD
-569 VVVIVGPATLPA
+569 VVVVVGPASLPA
-581 ATAGSAYSQNLSA
+581 ATAGSAYSQTLSA
-594 SGGTAPYTFAV
+594 SGGTAPYTFAI
-605 TAGALPPGLTLSAAG
+605 TAGALPAGLSLSAGG
-620 VLSGTPTATG
+620 VLSGTPTASG
-630 SFNFTATATDS
+630 GFNFTATATDS

-646 SGNRAYTLTVA
+646 SGARAYTLTVA
-657 GATVT
+657 VATT
-662 LPATNLPAGTAGQAY
+662 TFPATSLPAGTAGQAY
-677 SSALTPATGGI
+677 SSALNPATGGV

-711 ALTGTPGTAGSFSFN
+711 ALTGTPGSVGTFSFS

-733 SGTPSQAT
+733 TGTPSQAT
-741 QSYSLTIAAPPIVV
+741 RSYNLTIAAPPIVV
-755 APSTLPA
+755 APSALPA

-781 YTYTLASGTLPAGL
+781 YTYALASGTLPAGI

-831 SLTVAGP
+831 TLTVAGP
-838 NVVLPA
+838 NLVLPA

-850 TAGQAYAATI
+850 TAGQAYSAAI
-860 TPASG
+860 TPATG

-880 AGVVVDAATGSLSGT
+880 AGVVVDAATGALSGT
-895 PTVAGTFTFTLT
+895 PTVAGTFNFTVT

-919 SRSYTLTIAAPVIV
+919 SRSYTLTIAAPVV
-933 VAPTTL
+933 VIAPTTL

-951 LSASGGTAPYTYTLA
+951 LSASGGTAPYTYALA
-966 SGTLPAGLTLA
+966 SGTLPAGITLA

-990 SFNFT
+990 SFNVT
-995 VTATDANAFTA
+995 VTATDANTFTA
-1006 AQAYAL
+1006 
-1012 TVAGPNL
+1012 
-1019 ALPASTLPAGTAGQA
+1019 
-1034 YAATISPATGGTA
+1034 
-1047 PYSYAL
+1047 
-1053 TGGVLPAGVVVDA
+1053 
-1066 ATGSLSGTPTVAG
+1066 
-1079 TFTFTLTVSDS
+1079 
-1090 TPSPAAQASRSY
+1090 
-1102 TLTIA
+1102 
-1107 APVIVV
+1107 
-1113 APTALPAATR
+1113 
-1123 GTAYSQT
+1123 
-1130 LSASGGT
+1130 
-1137 APYTYSLGS
+1137 
-1146 GTLPAGLTLASNGT
+1146 
-1160 LSGTATVEG
+1160 
-1169 SFSFTVTATDANA
+1169 
-1182 FTAAQAYALTVAGP
+1182 
-1196 NLTLPASTLP
+1196 
-1206 AGTAGQAYAAT
+1206 
-1217 ISPATG
+1217 
-1223 GTAPYSYALTAG
+1223 
-1235 TLPNGMVLDAATGA
+1235 
-1249 LSGTPTL
+1249 
-1256 SGNFAFTLTASD
+1256 
-1268 STPSPA
+1268 
-1274 AQASRNYTLT
+1274 
-1284 IAAATLVPG
+1284 
-1293 QPTLPPAVRGRP
+1293 
-1305 YSQVLTASGGVAPY
+1305 
-1319 TYSVANGRLPAGL
+1319 
-1332 TLSGNGT
+1332 
-1339 LSGTPTAEG
+1339 
-1348 VFSFAIAV
+1348 
-1356 ADAGNAS
+1356 
-1363 TTQAYTF
+1363 TQAYTL
-1370 TVDGPNLVL
+1370 TVAGPNLVL
-1379 PASTLPAGTAAQV
+1379 PASTLPAGTAGQA
-1392 YAATIAPATG
+1392 YSAAITPATG
-1402 GIAPYSYA
+1402 GTAPYRYA
-1410 LTAGALPSGIVLD
+1410 LTVGALPNGVVVD
-1423 AATGGLSGTPT
+1423 AATGALSGTPT
-1434 SSGTFNFTL
+1434 LSGTFNFTL

-1457 QRYTVTIAAAT
+1457 QNYSVTIAAAT

-1479 TRGSAYTQVLTASGG
+1479 VRGSAYNQVLTASGG

-1506 LPAGLTLASDGTLS
+1506 LPAGLTLANDGTLS

-1572 VAVTANDTGNIASIG
+1572 VAVTANDTGNITT
-1587 IATAPTNG
+1587 IAIAAAPTNG

-1629 APVTVTIAVNARPVA
+1629 AAATVTIAVNARPVA

-1682 AGTATITRTGGT
+1682 AGTATITQVGGL

-1806 SFQPT
+1806 SFQAT

-1831 EADNDFRDAPAMASS
+1831 EADNDFRDAPAVASS
-1846 GNSTAQGQ
+1846 GTSTAQGQ

-1952 DLRRFVTDD
+1952 DLRRYVTDD
-1961 SSMAEGNRDGK
+1961 ASMAEGNRDGK
-1972 QWIASVSTGA
+1972 QWIASLSTGA

-1988 LQVTPYARV
+1988 LQITPYARV

>member
-1 MSTTFAASGGVRLL
+1 MRSL
-15 LRWMLALWLLATSH
+15 LRWMLALLLLATSQ

-59 PSNIG
+59 PSNFG

-131 PASRNENSG
+131 PSSRNEDSG
-140 AAFTYTVTLSQSSS
+140 AAFTYTVTLSQTSS
-154 SATTV
+154 SATTI
-159 NLSRGGTATSGT
+159 NLSRSGTATSGT

-229 VNDDFPTASITVSP
+229 VNDDFPNASIAVAP
-243 SSVPEDG
+243 SSVAEDG
-250 TTNLIYTVSLDQA
+250 AGNLIYTVTLDQA
-263 AQSAVSV
+263 APSAVSV

-275 GSATSGT
+275 GTATSGT

-293 NAGQTTGTIT
+293 GAGQTTGTIT
-303 INPTADATIEPDE
+303 INPTADSTIEPDE
-316 TVVISLAAGSGYS
+316 TVVLTLASGTGYN

-340 LNDDQPALSINDV
+340 LNDDQPTLSINDV
-353 SVSEGNAGTTNATF
+353 SVNEGNAGTTNATF

-376 AGGVSFDISTA
+376 TGGVSFDIATA

-399 SSLAGQ
+399 SSLTGQ

-418 QVNGDSLSEP
+418 LVNGDTLSEP
-428 DETFFVNVSNVTGA
+428 NETFFVNVSNVTGA
-442 TVADAQGLGT
+442 SVGDGQGQGT
-452 IVNDDAVPSLSIDDI
+452 IVNDDALPALSIDDV

-490 QTVSVNYATANGT
+490 QTVSVNYTTADGT

-510 VARSGTLTFPPGT
+510 VARSGTLTFAPGV

-533 GDTAVEASETFSVGL
+533 GDTAVEPSETFSVGL

-557 RATGTGTILNDD
+557 RATGTGTIVNDD
-569 VVVIVGPATLPA
+569 VVVTVGPASLPA
-581 ATAGSAYSQNLSA
+581 ATAGSAYSQTLSA
-594 SGGTAPYTFAV
+594 SGGTAPYTFTV
-605 TAGALPPGLTLSAAG
+605 TAGALPAGLSLSAGG
-620 VLSGTPTATG
+620 VLSGTPTASG
-630 SFNFTATATDS
+630 GFNFTATATDS

-646 SGNRAYTLTVA
+646 SGARAYTLTVA
-657 GATVT
+657 VATT
-662 LPATNLPAGTAGQAY
+662 TFPATSLPAGTAGQAY
-677 SSALTPATGGI
+677 SSALNPATGGV

-699 LPAGITLNGSSG
+699 LPAGITLDGSSG
-711 ALTGTPGTAGSFSFN
+711 ALTGTPGSVGSFSFS

-733 SGTPSQAT
+733 TGTPSQAT
-741 QSYSLTIAAPPIVV
+741 RSYTLTIAAPPIVV

-781 YTYTLASGTLPAGL
+781 YTYALASGTLPAGI

-810 GSFNFT
+810 GSFNVT

-831 SLTVAGP
+831 TLTVAGP
-838 NVVLPA
+838 NLVLPA

-860 TPASG
+860 ASATG
-865 GTAPYSYALTGGVLP
+865 GTAPYTYALTGGVLP
-880 AGVVVDAATGSLSGT
+880 AGVVVDAATGALSGT
-895 PTVAGTFTFTLT
+895 PTVAGTFNFTLT
-907 VSDSTPSPAAQA
+907 ASDSTPSPAAQA
-919 SRSYTLTIAAPVIV
+919 SRSYTLTIAAPVVVIV
-933 VAPTTL
+933 PTTL

-951 LSASGGTAPYTYTLA
+951 LSASGGTAPYTYALA
-966 SGTLPAGLTLA
+966 SGTLPAGITLA

-990 SFNFT
+990 SFNVT
-995 VTATDANAFTA
+995 VTATDAGSFTGN
-1006 AQAYAL
+1006 QAYTL
-1012 TVAGPNL
+1012 TVA
-1019 ALPASTLPAGTAGQA
+1019 
-1034 YAATISPATGGTA
+1034 
-1047 PYSYAL
+1047 
-1053 TGGVLPAGVVVDA
+1053 
-1066 ATGSLSGTPTVAG
+1066 
-1079 TFTFTLTVSDS
+1079 
-1090 TPSPAAQASRSY
+1090 
-1102 TLTIA
+1102 
-1107 APVIVV
+1107 
-1113 APTALPAATR
+1113 
-1123 GTAYSQT
+1123 
-1130 LSASGGT
+1130 
-1137 APYTYSLGS
+1137 
-1146 GTLPAGLTLASNGT
+1146 
-1160 LSGTATVEG
+1160 
-1169 SFSFTVTATDANA
+1169 
-1182 FTAAQAYALTVAGP
+1182 
-1196 NLTLPASTLP
+1196 
-1206 AGTAGQAYAAT
+1206 
-1217 ISPATG
+1217 
-1223 GTAPYSYALTAG
+1223 
-1235 TLPNGMVLDAATGA
+1235 
-1249 LSGTPTL
+1249 
-1256 SGNFAFTLTASD
+1256 
-1268 STPSPA
+1268 
-1274 AQASRNYTLT
+1274 
-1284 IAAATLVPG
+1284 
-1293 QPTLPPAVRGRP
+1293 
-1305 YSQVLTASGGVAPY
+1305 
-1319 TYSVANGRLPAGL
+1319 
-1332 TLSGNGT
+1332 
-1339 LSGTPTAEG
+1339 
-1348 VFSFAIAV
+1348 
-1356 ADAGNAS
+1356 
-1363 TTQAYTF
+1363 
-1370 TVDGPNLVL
+1370 GPNLVL
-1379 PASTLPAGTAAQV
+1379 PASTLPAGTAGQA
-1392 YAATIAPATG
+1392 YSAAITPATG
-1402 GIAPYSYA
+1402 GTAPYRYA
-1410 LTAGALPSGIVLD
+1410 LAAGALPNGVVVD
-1423 AATGGLSGTPT
+1423 AATGALSGTPT
-1434 SSGTFNFTL
+1434 LSGTFNFTL

-1457 QRYTVTIAAAT
+1457 QNYSVTIAAAT

-1479 TRGSAYTQVLTASGG
+1479 VRGSAYNQVLTASGG

-1572 VAVTANDTGNIASIG
+1572 VAVTANDTGNITTIA

-1629 APVTVTIAVNARPVA
+1629 AAATVTIAVNARPVA

-1682 AGTATITRTGGT
+1682 AGTATITQVGGL

-1744 SVPASVVFTI
+1744 SVPANVVFTI

-1831 EADNDFRDAPAMASS
+1831 EADNDFRDAPAVASS
-1846 GNSTAQGQ
+1846 GTSTAQGQ

-1952 DLRRFVTDD
+1952 DLRRYVTDD
-1961 SSMAEGNRDGK
+1961 ASMAEGNRDGK
-1972 QWIASVSTGA
+1972 QWIASLSTGA

-1988 LQVTPYARV
+1988 LQITPYARV

>member
-1 MSTTFAASGGVRLL
+1 MWTVNKQPRFPADATGGRARLAVMFVLFA
-15 LRWMLALWLLATSH
+15 MMLLAPGWAMAQASQ
-29 VALAAYCPTPKSATV
+29 YCPTLNATV
-44 NSGGSVSFE
+44 VQGGSVQID
-53 VGDCDG
+53 VTTCDG
-59 PSNIG
+59 TGADDIG
-64 MTDPGVPPA
+64 IGWNGVQPP
-73 HGTYSLPGQN
+73 HGTLVVPN
-83 PDSTE
+83 PSGAQGT
-88 QVTYT
+88 QIVTYT
-93 NNGDGATS
+93 HNGDSATS
-101 DSFYLLDEDNNQIVF
+101 DTFPLEDGRGDT
-116 NITVNPSRTASIAVS
+116 ITVNI
-131 PASRNENSG
+131 
-140 AAFTYTVTLSQSSS
+140 
-154 SATTV
+154 
-159 NLSRGGTATSGT
+159 
-171 DYTGAPSSIVVPA
+171 
-184 NATTATF
+184 
-191 SVTPVADTTVEA
+191 
-203 DETVV
+203 
-208 ISVASG
+208 
-214 SGYGIGSPSSATATI
+214 
-229 VNDDFPTASITVSP
+229 
-243 SSVPEDG
+243 
-250 TTNLIYTVSLDQA
+250 
-263 AQSAVSV
+263 
-270 AFSVG
+270 
-275 GSATSGT
+275 
-282 DYAAVSSPLVI
+282 
-293 NAGQTTGTIT
+293 TIT
-303 INPTADATIEPDE
+303 PNQPT
-316 TVVISLAAGSGYS
+316 
-329 VGSPN
+329 
-334 SATGTI
+334 
-340 LNDDQPALSINDV
+340 LSINNV
-353 SVSEGNAGTTNATF
+353 SVNEGNAGTTNATF

-376 AGGVSFDISTA
+376 TGGVSFDIATA

-399 SSLAGQ
+399 SSLTGQ

-418 QVNGDSLSEP
+418 LVNGDTLSEP
-428 DETFFVNVSNVTGA
+428 NETFFVNVSNVTGA
-442 TVADAQGLGT
+442 SVGDGQGQGT
-452 IVNDDAVPSLSIDDI
+452 IVNDDALPALSIDDV

-490 QTVSVNYATANGT
+490 QTVSVNYITADGT

-510 VARSGTLTFPPGT
+510 SARSGTLTFAPGV

-533 GDTAVEASETFSVGL
+533 GDTAVEPNETFSVGL

-557 RATGTGTILNDD
+557 RATGTGTIVNDD
-569 VVVIVGPATLPA
+569 VVVVVGPASLPA
-581 ATAGSAYSQNLSA
+581 ATAGSAYSQTLSA
-594 SGGTAPYTFAV
+594 SGGTAPYTFAI
-605 TAGALPPGLTLSAAG
+605 TAGALPAGLSLSAGG
-620 VLSGTPTATG
+620 VLSGTPTASG
-630 SFNFTATATDS
+630 GFNFTATATDS

-646 SGNRAYTLTVA
+646 SGARAYTLTVA
-657 GATVT
+657 VATT
-662 LPATNLPAGTAGQAY
+662 TFPATSLPAGTAGQAY
-677 SSALTPATGGI
+677 SSALNPATGGV

-711 ALTGTPGTAGSFSFN
+711 ALTGTPGSVGSFSFS

-733 SGTPSQAT
+733 TGTPSQAT
-741 QSYSLTIAAPPIVV
+741 RSYTLTIAAPPIVV
-755 APSTLPA
+755 APSALPS

-781 YTYTLASGTLPAGL
+781 YTYALASGTLPAGI

-831 SLTVAGP
+831 TLTVAGP
-838 NVVLPA
+838 NLVLPA

-850 TAGQAYAATI
+850 TAGQAYSAAI
-860 TPASG
+860 TPATG
-865 GTAPYSYALTGGVLP
+865 GTAPYTYALTGGVLP
-880 AGVVVDAATGSLSGT
+880 AGVVVDAATGALSGT
-895 PTVAGTFTFTLT
+895 PTVAGTFNFTLT

-919 SRSYTLTIAAPVIV
+919 SRSYTLTIAAPVV
-933 VAPTTL
+933 VIAPTTL

-951 LSASGGTAPYTYTLA
+951 LSASGGTAPYTYALA
-966 SGTLPAGLTLA
+966 SGTLPAGITLA

-990 SFNFT
+990 SFNVT
-995 VTATDANAFTA
+995 VTATDANTFTA
-1006 AQAYAL
+1006 TQAYAL

-1034 YAATISPATGGTA
+1034 YSAAITPATGGTA
-1047 PYSYAL
+1047 PYRYAL
-1053 TGGVLPAGVVVDA
+1053 TAGALPNGVIVDA
-1066 ATGSLSGTPTVAG
+1066 ATGALSGTPTLSG
-1079 TFTFTLTVSDS
+1079 TFNFTLTATDS

-1107 APVIVV
+1107 APVVV
-1113 APTALPAATR
+1113 IAPTTLPAATR

-1137 APYTYSLGS
+1137 APYTYAVSAGS
-1146 GTLPAGLTLASNGT
+1146 LPAGITLASNGT

-1169 SFSFTVTATDANA
+1169 SFNVTVTATDANT
-1182 FTAAQAYALTVAGP
+1182 FTATQAYALTVAGP
-1196 NLTLPASTLP
+1196 NLALPASTLS
-1206 AGTAGQAYAAT
+1206 AGTAGQAYSAAIT
-1217 ISPATG
+1217 PATG
-1223 GTAPYSYALTAG
+1223 GTAPYRYALTAG
-1235 TLPNGMVLDAATGA
+1235 ALPNGVIVDAATGA

-1256 SGNFAFTLTASD
+1256 
-1268 STPSPA
+1268 
-1274 AQASRNYTLT
+1274 
-1284 IAAATLVPG
+1284 
-1293 QPTLPPAVRGRP
+1293 
-1305 YSQVLTASGGVAPY
+1305 
-1319 TYSVANGRLPAGL
+1319 
-1332 TLSGNGT
+1332 
-1339 LSGTPTAEG
+1339 
-1348 VFSFAIAV
+1348 
-1356 ADAGNAS
+1356 
-1363 TTQAYTF
+1363 
-1370 TVDGPNLVL
+1370 
-1379 PASTLPAGTAAQV
+1379 
-1392 YAATIAPATG
+1392 
-1402 GIAPYSYA
+1402 
-1410 LTAGALPSGIVLD
+1410 
-1423 AATGGLSGTPT
+1423 
-1434 SSGTFNFTL
+1434 SGTFNFTL
-1443 TATDSTPSPAAQAS
+1443 TATDSTPSPAVQAS
-1457 QRYTVTIAAAT
+1457 QNYSVTIAAAT

-1479 TRGSAYTQVLTASGG
+1479 VRGSAYNQVLTASGG
-1494 VAPYRYSIASGT
+1494 IAPYRYSIANGT

-1572 VAVTANDTGNIASIG
+1572 VAVTANDTGNITA
-1587 IATAPTNG
+1587 IAIAAAPTNG

-1629 APVTVTIAVNARPVA
+1629 AAATVTIAVNARPVA

-1682 AGTATITRTGGT
+1682 AGTATITQVGGL

-1744 SVPASVVFTI
+1744 SVPANVVFTI

-1831 EADNDFRDAPAMASS
+1831 EADNDFRDAPAVASS
-1846 GNSTAQGQ
+1846 GTSTAQGQ

-1952 DLRRFVTDD
+1952 DLRRYVTDD
-1961 SSMAEGNRDGK
+1961 ASMAEGNRDGK
-1972 QWIASVSTGA
+1972 QWIASLSTGA

-1988 LQVTPYARV
+1988 LQITPYARV

-2067 YADLNGGPFYR
+2067 YADLNGGPLYR

>member
-1 MSTTFAASGGVRLL
+1 MNKQPRFPADATGGRARLAVMFVLFA
-15 LRWMLALWLLATSH
+15 MMLLAPGWAMAQASQ
-29 VALAAYCPTPKSATV
+29 YCPTLNATV
-44 NSGGSVSFE
+44 VQGGSVQID
-53 VGDCDG
+53 VTTCDG
-59 PSNIG
+59 TGADDIG
-64 MTDPGVPPA
+64 IGWNGVQPP
-73 HGTYSLPGQN
+73 HGTLVVPN
-83 PDSTE
+83 PSGAQGT
-88 QVTYT
+88 QIVTYT
-93 NNGDGATS
+93 HNGDSATS
-101 DSFYLLDEDNNQIVF
+101 DTFPLEDGRGDT
-116 NITVNPSRTASIAVS
+116 ITVNI
-131 PASRNENSG
+131 
-140 AAFTYTVTLSQSSS
+140 
-154 SATTV
+154 
-159 NLSRGGTATSGT
+159 
-171 DYTGAPSSIVVPA
+171 
-184 NATTATF
+184 
-191 SVTPVADTTVEA
+191 
-203 DETVV
+203 
-208 ISVASG
+208 
-214 SGYGIGSPSSATATI
+214 
-229 VNDDFPTASITVSP
+229 
-243 SSVPEDG
+243 
-250 TTNLIYTVSLDQA
+250 
-263 AQSAVSV
+263 
-270 AFSVG
+270 
-275 GSATSGT
+275 
-282 DYAAVSSPLVI
+282 
-293 NAGQTTGTIT
+293 TIT
-303 INPTADATIEPDE
+303 PNQPT
-316 TVVISLAAGSGYS
+316 
-329 VGSPN
+329 
-334 SATGTI
+334 
-340 LNDDQPALSINDV
+340 LSINNV
-353 SVSEGNAGTTNATF
+353 SVNEGNAGTTNATF

-376 AGGVSFDISTA
+376 TGGVSFDIATA

-399 SSLAGQ
+399 SSLTGQ

-418 QVNGDSLSEP
+418 LVNGDTLSEP
-428 DETFFVNVSNVTGA
+428 NETFFVNVSNVTGA
-442 TVADAQGLGT
+442 SVGDGQGQGT
-452 IVNDDAVPSLSIDDI
+452 IVNDDALPALSIDDV

-490 QTVSVNYATANGT
+490 QTVSVNYITADGT

-510 VARSGTLTFPPGT
+510 SARSGTLTFAPGV

-533 GDTAVEASETFSVGL
+533 GDTAVEPNETFSVGL

-557 RATGTGTILNDD
+557 RATGTGTIVNDD
-569 VVVIVGPATLPA
+569 VVVVVGPASLPA
-581 ATAGSAYSQNLSA
+581 ATAGSAYSQTLSA
-594 SGGTAPYTFAV
+594 SGGTAPYTFAI
-605 TAGALPPGLTLSAAG
+605 TAGALPAGLSLSAGG
-620 VLSGTPTATG
+620 VLSGTPTASG
-630 SFNFTATATDS
+630 GFNFTATATDS

-646 SGNRAYTLTVA
+646 SGARAYTLTVA
-657 GATVT
+657 VATT
-662 LPATNLPAGTAGQAY
+662 TFPATSLPAGTAGQAY
-677 SSALTPATGGI
+677 SSALNPATGGV

-711 ALTGTPGTAGSFSFN
+711 ALTGTPGSVGSFSFS

-733 SGTPSQAT
+733 TGTPSQAT
-741 QSYSLTIAAPPIVV
+741 RSYTLTIAAPPIVV
-755 APSTLPA
+755 APSALPS

-781 YTYTLASGTLPAGL
+781 YTYALASGTLPAGI

-831 SLTVAGP
+831 TLTVAGP
-838 NVVLPA
+838 NLVLPA

-850 TAGQAYAATI
+850 TAGQAYSAAI
-860 TPASG
+860 TPATG
-865 GTAPYSYALTGGVLP
+865 GTAPYTYALTGGVLP
-880 AGVVVDAATGSLSGT
+880 AGVVVDAATGALSGT
-895 PTVAGTFTFTLT
+895 PTVAGTFNFTLT

-919 SRSYTLTIAAPVIV
+919 SRSYTLTIAAPVV
-933 VAPTTL
+933 VIAPTTL

-951 LSASGGTAPYTYTLA
+951 LSASGGTAPYTYALA
-966 SGTLPAGLTLA
+966 SGTLPAGITLA

-990 SFNFT
+990 SFNVT
-995 VTATDANAFTA
+995 VTATDANTFTA
-1006 AQAYAL
+1006 TQAYAL

-1034 YAATISPATGGTA
+1034 YSAAITPATGGTA
-1047 PYSYAL
+1047 PYRYAL
-1053 TGGVLPAGVVVDA
+1053 TAGALPNGVIVDA
-1066 ATGSLSGTPTVAG
+1066 ATGALSGTPTLSG
-1079 TFTFTLTVSDS
+1079 TFNFTLTATDS

-1107 APVIVV
+1107 APVVV
-1113 APTALPAATR
+1113 IAPTTLPAATR

-1137 APYTYSLGS
+1137 APYTYAVSAGS
-1146 GTLPAGLTLASNGT
+1146 LPAGITLASNGT

-1169 SFSFTVTATDANA
+1169 SFNVTVTATDANT
-1182 FTAAQAYALTVAGP
+1182 FTATQAYALTVAGP
-1196 NLTLPASTLP
+1196 NLALPASTLS
-1206 AGTAGQAYAAT
+1206 AGTAGQAYSAAIT
-1217 ISPATG
+1217 PATG
-1223 GTAPYSYALTAG
+1223 GTAPYRYALTAG
-1235 TLPNGMVLDAATGA
+1235 ALPNGVIVDAATGA

-1256 SGNFAFTLTASD
+1256 
-1268 STPSPA
+1268 
-1274 AQASRNYTLT
+1274 
-1284 IAAATLVPG
+1284 
-1293 QPTLPPAVRGRP
+1293 
-1305 YSQVLTASGGVAPY
+1305 
-1319 TYSVANGRLPAGL
+1319 
-1332 TLSGNGT
+1332 
-1339 LSGTPTAEG
+1339 
-1348 VFSFAIAV
+1348 
-1356 ADAGNAS
+1356 
-1363 TTQAYTF
+1363 
-1370 TVDGPNLVL
+1370 
-1379 PASTLPAGTAAQV
+1379 
-1392 YAATIAPATG
+1392 
-1402 GIAPYSYA
+1402 
-1410 LTAGALPSGIVLD
+1410 
-1423 AATGGLSGTPT
+1423 
-1434 SSGTFNFTL
+1434 SGTFNFTL
-1443 TATDSTPSPAAQAS
+1443 TATDSTPSPAVQAS
-1457 QRYTVTIAAAT
+1457 QNYSVTIAAAT

-1479 TRGSAYTQVLTASGG
+1479 VRGSAYNQVLTASGG
-1494 VAPYRYSIASGT
+1494 IAPYRYSIANGT

-1572 VAVTANDTGNIASIG
+1572 VAVTANDTGNITA
-1587 IATAPTNG
+1587 IAIAAAPTNG

-1629 APVTVTIAVNARPVA
+1629 AAATVTIAVNARPVA

-1682 AGTATITRTGGT
+1682 AGTATITQVGGL

-1744 SVPASVVFTI
+1744 SVPANVVFTI

-1831 EADNDFRDAPAMASS
+1831 EADNDFRDAPAVASS
-1846 GNSTAQGQ
+1846 GTSTAQGQ

-1952 DLRRFVTDD
+1952 DLRRYVTDD
-1961 SSMAEGNRDGK
+1961 ASMAEGNRDGK
-1972 QWIASVSTGA
+1972 QWIASLSTGA

-1988 LQVTPYARV
+1988 LQITPYARV

-2067 YADLNGGPFYR
+2067 YADLNGGPLYR

>member
-1 MSTTFAASGGVRLL
+1 MNKQRRFPADATGGRARLAVMFVLFA
-15 LRWMLALWLLATSH
+15 MMLLAPGWAMAQAST
-29 VALAAYCPTPKSATV
+29 YCPTLNATV
-44 NSGGSVSFE
+44 VQGGSVQID
-53 VGDCDG
+53 VTTCDG
-59 PSNIG
+59 TGADDIG
-64 MTDPGVPPA
+64 IGWNGVQPP
-73 HGTYSLPGQN
+73 HGTLVVPN
-83 PDSTE
+83 PSGAQGT
-88 QVTYT
+88 QIVTYT
-93 NNGDGATS
+93 HNGDSATS
-101 DSFYLLDEDNNQIVF
+101 DTFPLEDGRGDT
-116 NITVNPSRTASIAVS
+116 ITVNI
-131 PASRNENSG
+131 
-140 AAFTYTVTLSQSSS
+140 
-154 SATTV
+154 
-159 NLSRGGTATSGT
+159 
-171 DYTGAPSSIVVPA
+171 
-184 NATTATF
+184 
-191 SVTPVADTTVEA
+191 
-203 DETVV
+203 
-208 ISVASG
+208 
-214 SGYGIGSPSSATATI
+214 
-229 VNDDFPTASITVSP
+229 
-243 SSVPEDG
+243 
-250 TTNLIYTVSLDQA
+250 
-263 AQSAVSV
+263 
-270 AFSVG
+270 
-275 GSATSGT
+275 
-282 DYAAVSSPLVI
+282 
-293 NAGQTTGTIT
+293 TIT
-303 INPTADATIEPDE
+303 PNQPT
-316 TVVISLAAGSGYS
+316 
-329 VGSPN
+329 
-334 SATGTI
+334 
-340 LNDDQPALSINDV
+340 LSINNV
-353 SVSEGNAGTTNATF
+353 SVNEGNAGTTNATF

-376 AGGVSFDISTA
+376 TGGVSFDIATA

-399 SSLAGQ
+399 SSLTGQ

-418 QVNGDSLSEP
+418 LVNGDTLSEP
-428 DETFFVNVSNVTGA
+428 NETFFVNVSNVTGA
-442 TVADAQGLGT
+442 SVGDGQGQGT
-452 IVNDDAVPSLSIDDI
+452 IVNDDALPALSIDDV

-490 QTVSVNYATANGT
+490 QTVSVNYITADGT

-510 VARSGTLTFPPGT
+510 AARSGTLTFAPGV

-533 GDTAVEASETFSVGL
+533 GDTAVEPNETFSVGL

-557 RATGTGTILNDD
+557 RATGTGTIVNDD
-569 VVVIVGPATLPA
+569 VVVVVGPASLPA
-581 ATAGSAYSQNLSA
+581 ATAGSAYSQTLSA
-594 SGGTAPYTFAV
+594 SGGTAPYTFAI
-605 TAGALPPGLTLSAAG
+605 TAGALPAGLSLSAGG
-620 VLSGTPTATG
+620 VLSGTPTASG
-630 SFNFTATATDS
+630 GFNFTATATDS

-646 SGNRAYTLTVA
+646 SGARAYTLTVA
-657 GATVT
+657 VATT
-662 LPATNLPAGTAGQAY
+662 TFPATSLPAGTAGQAY
-677 SSALTPATGGI
+677 SSALNPATGGV

-699 LPAGITLNGSSG
+699 LPAGITLDGSSG
-711 ALTGTPGTAGSFSFN
+711 ALTGTPGSVGSFSFS

-733 SGTPSQAT
+733 TGTPSQAT
-741 QSYSLTIAAPPIVV
+741 RSYTLTIAAPPIVV
-755 APSTLPA
+755 APSALPA

-781 YTYTLASGTLPAGL
+781 YTYALASGTLPAGI

-810 GSFNFT
+810 GSFNLT

-831 SLTVAGP
+831 TLTVAGP
-838 NVVLPA
+838 NLVLPA

-850 TAGQAYAATI
+850 TAGQAYSAAI
-860 TPASG
+860 TPATG
-865 GTAPYSYALTGGVLP
+865 GTAPYTYALTGGVLP
-880 AGVVVDAATGSLSGT
+880 AGVVVDAATGTLSGT
-895 PTVAGTFTFTLT
+895 PTVAGTFNFTLT

-919 SRSYTLTIAAPVIV
+919 SRSYTLTIAAPVV
-933 VAPTTL
+933 VIAPTTL

-951 LSASGGTAPYTYTLA
+951 LSASGGTAPYTYA
-966 SGTLPAGLTLA
+966 VSAGSLPAGITLA

-990 SFNFT
+990 SFNVT
-995 VTATDANAFTA
+995 VTATDANTFTA
-1006 AQAYAL
+1006 TQAYAL

-1034 YAATISPATGGTA
+1034 YSAAITPATGGTA

-1066 ATGSLSGTPTVAG
+1066 ATGALSGTPTVAG
-1079 TFTFTLTVSDS
+1079 TFNFTLTVSDS

-1107 APVIVV
+1107 APVVV
-1113 APTALPAATR
+1113 IAPTTLPAATR

-1137 APYTYSLGS
+1137 APYTYAVSAGS
-1146 GTLPAGLTLASNGT
+1146 LPAGITLASNGT

-1169 SFSFTVTATDANA
+1169 SFNVTVTATDANT
-1182 FTAAQAYALTVAGP
+1182 FTATQAYALTVAGP
-1196 NLTLPASTLP
+1196 NLALPASTLP
-1206 AGTAGQAYAAT
+1206 AGTAGQAYSAAIT
-1217 ISPATG
+1217 PATG
-1223 GTAPYSYALTAG
+1223 GTAPYRYALTAG
-1235 TLPNGMVLDAATGA
+1235 ALPNGVIVDAATGA

-1256 SGNFAFTLTASD
+1256 
-1268 STPSPA
+1268 
-1274 AQASRNYTLT
+1274 
-1284 IAAATLVPG
+1284 
-1293 QPTLPPAVRGRP
+1293 
-1305 YSQVLTASGGVAPY
+1305 
-1319 TYSVANGRLPAGL
+1319 
-1332 TLSGNGT
+1332 
-1339 LSGTPTAEG
+1339 
-1348 VFSFAIAV
+1348 
-1356 ADAGNAS
+1356 
-1363 TTQAYTF
+1363 
-1370 TVDGPNLVL
+1370 
-1379 PASTLPAGTAAQV
+1379 
-1392 YAATIAPATG
+1392 
-1402 GIAPYSYA
+1402 
-1410 LTAGALPSGIVLD
+1410 
-1423 AATGGLSGTPT
+1423 
-1434 SSGTFNFTL
+1434 SGTFNFTL
-1443 TATDSTPSPAAQAS
+1443 TATDSTPSPAVQAS
-1457 QRYTVTIAAAT
+1457 QNYSVTIAAAT

-1479 TRGSAYTQVLTASGG
+1479 VRGSAYNQVLTASGG

-1506 LPAGLTLASDGTLS
+1506 LPTGLTLANDGTLS

-1572 VAVTANDTGNIASIG
+1572 VAVTANDTGNITA
-1587 IATAPTNG
+1587 IAIAAAPTNG

-1629 APVTVTIAVNARPVA
+1629 AAATVTIAVNARPVA

-1682 AGTATITRTGGT
+1682 AGTATITQVGGL

-1744 SVPASVVFTI
+1744 SVPANVVFTI

-1759 PSVDAEVRGLIDAQS
+1759 PSMDAEVRGLIDAQS

-1831 EADNDFRDAPAMASS
+1831 EADNDFRDAPAVAST
-1846 GNSTAQGQ
+1846 GTSTAQGQ

-1952 DLRRFVTDD
+1952 DLRRYVTDD
-1961 SSMAEGNRDGK
+1961 ASMAEGNRDGK
-1972 QWIASVSTGA
+1972 QWIASLSTGA

-1988 LQVTPYARV
+1988 LQITPYARV